1 MANVKTFTENID
13 NASIEQINELISLPA
28 FEECKIRIMPDVHAG
43 IGCVIGFT
51 ADLGE
56 KVIPNIVG
64 VDIGCGLSVAL
75 LANKQIDFAL
85 LDRTIKDQIPNGF
98 GKVHSFSKKEFD
110 FSKLYCFDELNKI
123 DYLHKSLGTLGS
135 GNHFIECD
143 VDTDGNYFLIIHTG
157 SRNLGIQIAKIY
169 QNKAIERC
177 KGMNIPK
184 ALRYLE
190 GKDRE
195 CYLHDMKICQEFAA
209 ANRKKIQ
216 DIICESMGL
225 VVEDSFETIHNY
237 ISFEDNI
244 VRKGAIS
251 AHAGERLII
260 PLNMRDGC
268 ILGTGK
274 GNSDWNESA
283 PHGAGRI
290 MSRAEARKQLS
301 LEDYTNTMEGIYSS
315 SVVEETLDEAPFA
328 YKPSGEIVSK
338 IEDTVDIEKILKPV
352 YNFKGF

>member
-1 MANVKTFTENID
+1 
-13 NASIEQINELISLPA
+13 
-28 FEECKIRIMPDVHAG
+28 
-43 IGCVIGFT
+43 
-51 ADLGE
+51 
-56 KVIPNIVG
+56 
-64 VDIGCGLSVAL
+64 
-75 LANKQIDFAL
+75 
-85 LDRTIKDQIPNGF
+85 
-98 GKVHSFSKKEFD
+98 
-110 FSKLYCFDELNKI
+110 
-123 DYLHKSLGTLGS
+123 
-135 GNHFIECD
+135 
-143 VDTDGNYFLIIHTG
+143 
-157 SRNLGIQIAKIY
+157 
-169 QNKAIERC
+169 
-177 KGMNIPK
+177 MNIPK
-184 ALRYLE
+184 ALQYLE
-190 GKDRE
+190 GEDRE
-195 CYLHDMKICQEFAA
+195 CYLHDMKICQEFAV

-216 DIICESMGL
+216 DIICKSMGL
-225 VVEDSFETIHNY
+225 VVKDSFETIHNY

-301 LEDYTNTMEGIYSS
+301 LEDYTAIMEGIYSS
-315 SVVEETLDEAPFA
+315 FVVEETLDEAPFA
-328 YKPSGEIVSK
+328 YKSSEEIVSK

>member
-1 MANVKTFTENID
+1 MANVKIFTENID
-13 NASIEQINELISLPA
+13 SASIEQINELISLPA

-43 IGCVIGFT
+43 AGCVIGFT
-51 ADLGE
+51 ANLGE

-64 VDIGCGLSVAL
+64 VDIGCGLSVAS
-75 LANKQIDFAL
+75 LANRHIDFTL
-85 LDRTIKDQIPNGF
+85 LDRTIENKIPNGF

-110 FSKLYCFDELNKI
+110 FSSLCCFDELNKV

-143 VDTDGNYFLIIHTG
+143 VDADGKYFLVVHSG
-157 SRNLGIQIAKIY
+157 SRNLGTQVAKIY
-169 QNKAIERC
+169 QDKAIERC
-177 KGMNIPK
+177 KGLNIPK
-184 ALRYLE
+184 ALCYLE
-190 GKDRE
+190 GADRE
-195 CYLHDMKICQEFAA
+195 RYLQDMKICQEFAV

-216 DIICESMGL
+216 GIICESMGL
-225 VVEDSFETIHNY
+225 VVEDRFETIHNY
-237 ISFEDNI
+237 ISFDDNI

-251 AHAGERLII
+251 ARAGERLII

-268 ILGTGK
+268 ILGVGK

-290 MSRAEARKQLS
+290 MSRTEARKQLS
-301 LEDYTNTMEGIYSS
+301 FEDYVATMEGIYSS
-315 SVVEETLDEAPFA
+315 SVVAETLDEAPFA
-328 YKPSGEIVSK
+328 YKPSEEIVSK